1 MGEQM
6 TVLAKDIEEAYQAMR
21 NAKSYTSYKDRK
33 KHYERLLMKARK

>member
-6 TVLAKDIEEAYQAMR
+6 NAMAVISAKDIEEAYQAMR

-33 KHYERLLMKARK
+33 NIMKDCL